1 MTLYPNQESSDRKP
15 NEKFNAR
22 KFPRYQR
29 GRAGA
34 QQSNTNR
41 AFRRPASADADAEP
55 KEPPAVQD
63 GWQTLTK
70 CTFSL
75 SELENIL
82 RQLRNFVVWT
92 DDNRVQCTS
101 PAMKFNVQF
110 FYVRHGKMRHCSGQM
125 VRGSRPFVG

>member
-1 MTLYPNQESSDRKP
+1 MTLYPSQESSDRKP
-15 NEKFNAR
+15 NENFLAR

-29 GRAGA
+29 GRAGL
-34 QQSNTNR
+34 QQGRS
-41 AFRRPASADADAEP
+41 FRRLANNADAEVDGEP

-82 RQLRNFVVWT
+82 RQLRNFVIWT

-101 PAMKFNVQF
+101 FT
-110 FYVRHGKMRHCSGQM
+110 
-125 VRGSRPFVG
+125 